1 MNSTTS
7 SSPAIGCCVRCGMC
21 VCVCVCVCVCACVL
35 LFLGMS
41 NSMCDPRDC
50 CLPDS
55 SVHGILQGRIPGW
68 VAIYFSRGSSPPRD
82 RTCLMSPAL
91 AGGFFPTSATWEA
104 RDLVQLPPIL
114 REMTTVSISE
124 IRKVR
129 CRKMKVLAF
138 CLNSY
143 AWWSRLILPW
153 KRPNSTLCPHGSR
166 RVRHRLLMQ
175 GSLRPSSP
183 EWPSDICICR
193 RKRL

>member
-1 MNSTTS
+1 MLIELAWI
-7 SSPAIGCCVRCGMC
+7 PLLRHHQPLAVVWDVAC
-21 VCVCVCVCVCACVL
+21 VCVCVCVL

-41 NSMCDPRDC
+41 NSMRDPGGC
-50 CLPDS
+50 SPPGS
-55 SVHGILQGRIPGW
+55 SVHGILQGRIQGW

-91 AGGFFPTSATWEA
+91 AGGFFPTSANWEA

-114 REMTTVSISE
+114 REMSTVSISE

-138 CLNSY
+138 CLNNY

-153 KRPNSTLCPHGSR
+153 KHPNFTLCLHSSM
-166 RVRHRLLMQ
+166 RVWHRLLMP
-175 GSLRPSSP
+175 GSLRLSSP
-183 EWPSDICICR
+183 EWPSNICVCR